1 MAFPDVAQLT
11 ALISPAVDPRG
22 WDVEAVKV
30 TKAGKKSVVAVKLDA
45 DDRPTLDDLEIIS
58 TEISELLDAAEERG
72 DANFGTGYT
81 LEVSTPGVDLPLTA
95 PRHWRRNRHRL
106 VALTEAGKKSLWRIG
121 ALAEDESAVILVA
134 ADKKKSGNRDVSVFP
149 EDVRELQLS
158 SAPTAVVEVE
168 FNESPATQLEITAK
182 TYQEATQWRE
192 EHK

>member
-45 DDRPTLDDLEIIS
+45 DDRPNLDDLEIIS

-72 DANFGTGYT
+72 DANFGAGYT

>member
-45 DDRPTLDDLEIIS
+45 DDRPTLDDLEIVS

-72 DANFGTGYT
+72 DANFGAGYT

-168 FNESPATQLEITAK
+168 FIESPATQLEITAK